1 MGRKALRVTEK
12 SIRIIVHHLSAII
25 KNVKMFH
32 VNSFH
37 SLLYII
43 SDCETRS
50 IINED
55 LQLKEDVPTFPLD
68 GFTTILNSHVYA

>member
-1 MGRKALRVTEK
+1 ML
-12 SIRIIVHHLSAII
+12 
-25 KNVKMFH
+25 H